1 MTRAHGYIETLVAS
15 AFATTLLASVLSA
28 QDRPGSVRITAEAVK
43 SAYLLRFAENI
54 VWPNEGGLSS
64 LRIGVYESDTAMIAT
79 LRRYVQTARVRG
91 KSLTVVPIHSARDLD
106 SLEML
111 YLDEQR
117 SADLRPTLRAVEGKK
132 IVVVS
137 TEGEPRSSIM
147 INLLLNPDTRTFGPE
162 VSGKNIEGAGLLVR
176 PELLLLGG
184 TRQEASEVLR
194 QSEDSVRILRSMLE
208 EQRQILEEQQITVR
222 RQQEEIATQ
231 RSIIDEQDLAI
242 FDQRLSLDSL
252 LRVSAELRD
261 QLARNSSILGQQTQ
275 AIGAQ
280 ADTIA
285 KQQEQV
291 RDQTST
297 LQLQQQVIE
306 ERRRQIEEQ
315 EGVLKQQSSTIEWQR
330 QMLTVVLVSA
340 SILSVLLFFLY
351 RNYKTIRR
359 INAELE
365 LKNRQIEAQRAE
377 LEQQARLLQA
387 ANEELDSFS
396 YSVSHDLRAPLRSIH
411 GFSTA
416 IQEEFADHLGNE
428 GNDYLRRV
436 QAAAEK
442 MATLIDDLLKLSRV
456 GRNAIEPVTMDL
468 VPIARAVEA
477 ELRRLDPDR
486 KVEFVAPETLPATA
500 DPRMMTIVLQNLL
513 SNAWK
518 YSAKTPNARVEFL
531 AELMNGEMVYVVR
544 DNGAGFNM
552 DYKAKL
558 FAPFQRLH
566 THEEFQGSGIGL
578 SIVKRI
584 IHRHGGEV
592 WAEGEV
598 GRGATFRFTLP
609 QRTEASHG

>member
-1 MTRAHGYIETLVAS
+1 MTRAHGYIETLVAA
-15 AFATTLLASVLSA
+15 AFVTALLAGVLSA
-28 QDRPGSVRITAEAVK
+28 QDRPVSVRITAEAVK

-54 VWPNEGGLSS
+54 VWPNEGRLSS
-64 LRIGVYESDTAMIAT
+64 LRIGVYENDTAMIAN
-79 LRRYVQTARVRG
+79 LRRLIQSARVRG
-91 KSLTVVPIHSARDLD
+91 KSLTVVPIRSPRDLD

-117 SADLRPTLRAVEGKK
+117 SADLRPILRAVEGKK

-137 TEGEPRSSIM
+137 TEGEPLSSIM
-147 INLLLNPDTRTFGPE
+147 INLFLNPDTRSFSFETKKENFE
-162 VSGKNIEGAGLLVR
+162 ASGILVGS
-176 PELLLLGG
+176 ELLLLGG
-184 TRQEASEVLR
+184 SRQEAREVFR
-194 QSEDSVRILRSMLE
+194 QAEDSVRILRSMLD
-208 EQRQILEEQQITVR
+208 EQKQVLAEQQVTVR
-222 RQQEEIATQ
+222 RQQDEIATQ

-242 FDQRLSLDSL
+242 FDQRLSLDSML
-252 LRVSAELRD
+252 HVSAELRG

-285 KQQEQV
+285 KQQDQV
-291 RDQTST
+291 REQTST
-297 LQLQQQVIE
+297 LKMQQRVIE
-306 ERRRQIEEQ
+306 ERRRQIEAQ
-315 EGVLKQQSSTIEWQR
+315 EGALKQQSSTIEWQR
-330 QMLTVVLVSA
+330 QLLTVVVVSA
-340 SILSVLLFFLY
+340 TILSVLLFFLH

-456 GRNAIEPVTMDL
+456 GRNAIEPIKTDL
-468 VPIARAVEA
+468 VSIARAVEA

-486 KVEFVAPETLPATA
+486 MVEFVTPETLPASA

-518 YSAKTPNARVEFL
+518 YSATTPNARVEFL
-531 AELMNGEMVYVVR
+531 AELMDGETVYVVR

-598 GRGATFRFTLP
+598 GKGATFRFTLP